1 MMWYYH
7 AVVLHNSVTQNQL
20 NETSKFLVSD
30 VMIDNWTLFA
40 ALIMNYI
47 TSYYGCYFKIV
58 CLIVQ
63 SIKKK
68 APNILSL
75 LLLFFYIYILF
86 MDFLFN
92 REVRVV
98 YIFTLILI
106 IAISG
111 TNFLQD

>member
-47 TSYYGCYFKIV
+47 TSYYGCYF
-58 CLIVQ
+58 
-63 SIKKK
+63 
-68 APNILSL
+68 
-75 LLLFFYIYILF
+75 
-86 MDFLFN
+86 
-92 REVRVV
+92 
-98 YIFTLILI
+98 
-106 IAISG
+106 
-111 TNFLQD
+111 